1 MTDEE
6 AAEIRAR
13 LKVNSRRLYLNDAK
27 RIIEALLAERERLK
41 AEVAGLKKQPPG
53 AW

>member
-41 AEVAGLKKQPPG
+41 ADIEELTRAAGS
-53 AW
+53 A